1 MPTLKRPRQ
10 PQAGV
15 NWVRTASQG
24 RRCGSGRSGATP
36 KWSRRRWPIPRPSCR
51 CQHRGRGGGG
61 AGTDARGRTSR
72 CGCGTA
78 ASRCCVS
85 CMSPQSRSPATRRSR
100 TCGCGRCARRSRES
114 SGPSR
119 GRSISPPYAACGRG
133 RGNKAATASR
143 PCGKGPAFWV
153 PPSLPKGRPPL
164 SRARYGRGPHSFPS
178 ADPGAGVGT
187 SPGVPS
193 HAQVPQWVEVGRDR
207 EERAERPVPA
217 PRPAAPQDALAGR
230 GCLGRGPES
239 AGRPINWQFT
249 ANGARIK
256 RKRLYP
262 PL

>member
-1 MPTLKRPRQ
+1 MGSAPEDLGRVPVRAGAQHFATLRSMRSRARK
-10 PQAGV
+10 
-15 NWVRTASQG
+15 QG
-24 RRCGSGRSGATP
+24 RDRLEALLQRPGILGA
-36 KWSRRRWPIPRPSCR
+36 
-51 CQHRGRGGGG
+51 
-61 AGTDARGRTSR
+61 
-72 CGCGTA
+72 
-78 ASRCCVS
+78 
-85 CMSPQSRSPATRRSR
+85 
-100 TCGCGRCARRSRES
+100 
-114 SGPSR
+114 
-119 GRSISPPYAACGRG
+119 
-133 RGNKAATASR
+133 
-143 PCGKGPAFWV
+143 
-153 PPSLPKGRPPL
+153 PSLPKGRPPL

-207 EERAERPVPA
+207 DERAERPVPA
-217 PRPAAPQDALAGR
+217 PRTAAPQDALAGS